1 MTEERLWL
9 PSCVRLNG
17 NRCSIAPLGLVV
29 FMDEFFFVLVLLL
42 LAFPIM
48 AIVALVKTVGLGGQL
63 RRVEVRLAAL
73 ERAAVAPMP
82 GVSEQ
87 RAPAE
92 PSAPTVP
99 TIAEPIAVP
108 PVVPLAP
115 AAPGPAAPSE
125 AEPVSAAASP
135 VAPPPP
141 PTAPAGP
148 AAPSMSLEER
158 LGTQWAVWVGG
169 LALALGGIFLVRYSI
184 EQGLLGPGV
193 RVTLGALL
201 AAALVGAG
209 EWARRSERLA
219 GISGLPTA
227 HIPSI
232 LTAAGTTVA
241 YADVYAAHALYGFL
255 APGTA
260 FILLGLVALAT
271 LAAALLHGPAL
282 AGLGL
287 VGAYVAPL
295 LVASQRPDY
304 WSLYGYLAVVT
315 AAAFALARFRMWRWL
330 AIAAVAFSALWTL
343 PGMGVVSVDALGA
356 HAFHV
361 IVGFALAAALIVA
374 GLWYGPSALPGHID
388 GVSSA
393 ALGAYLLAASLLV
406 LASRHD
412 PLALATFAV
421 LAAATVAI
429 AWRAEAAAAAV
440 PAAAVLVV
448 LVFVRWAA
456 DLNIEHLLAP
466 SGPVAGAVPEPPK
479 ANVGWHLVLAAGFAV
494 LFGGAGYLAQG
505 RSERAIVPI
514 LWSAAAVFA
523 PIAILAALYYRIAGF
538 EPSIPFAAAALLLSA
553 LYAFATETLDKRAP
567 RPGLAA
573 ASAIF
578 ATGAVAA
585 LALALTLALERGWLT
600 VALALM
606 VPGIA
611 WVSDKRR
618 LPALRVLA
626 AVIAVLVLARIGWE
640 PRIVGN
646 DVGTK
651 PIFNWLLYG
660 YGIPAA
666 AFWLAG
672 YLLRRRGDDVPARM
686 VDSGAILLTVLL
698 AFLQIRHFI
707 NRGDVFQDSSS
718 LAEIALQVCVGLA
731 MTIGLERLRL
741 RSHSVVHDVAALVIA
756 ALTLA
761 AIVLGLGMI
770 ENPLFT
776 GEPVEGRFVNLIL
789 LGYGLPAVL
798 TAILALVSRGVRPKE
813 YSAIAA
819 VTAVALALIYLS
831 LEVRTLYHG
840 EVLNDGPT
848 TDAEQYTYSAVWLA
862 FGVTLLVV
870 GMLLRSQAVRLA
882 SAAVVILT
890 VLKVFLIDMSDL
902 TGIYQSLSFIGL
914 GVVLLGVGWLYQ
926 RLLFP
931 RRAPPAPSPA

>member
-1 MTEERLWL
+1 
-9 PSCVRLNG
+9 
-17 NRCSIAPLGLVV
+17 
-29 FMDEFFFVLVLLL
+29 MDAFFVVLALLV
-42 LAFPIM
+42 LAFPII
-48 AIVALVKTVGLGGQL
+48 AIVALVKSVGLGEQL
-63 RRVEVRLAAL
+63 RRVETRLAAL
-73 ERAAVAPMP
+73 ERARVAPAP
-82 GVSEQ
+82 DVSEQ
-87 RAPAE
+87 QAPVETPAPPTTPISE
-92 PSAPTVP
+92 PMAT
-99 TIAEPIAVP
+99 PIAPEP
-108 PVVPLAP
+108 P
-115 AAPGPAAPSE
+115 APSE
-125 AEPVSAAASP
+125 PEPAIAASAP
-135 VAPPPP
+135 IAPPP
-141 PTAPAGP
+141 TSP
-148 AAPSMSLEER
+148 AAVAASGMSFEER

-184 EQGLLGPGV
+184 EQGLLGPPV
-193 RVTLGALL
+193 RIALGALL
-201 AAALVGAG
+201 AAALIAAG
-209 EWARRSERLA
+209 EWARRTERLA
-219 GISGLPTA
+219 GLSSLPTA

-255 APGTA
+255 APGSA
-260 FILLGLVALAT
+260 FILLALVALAT

-287 VGAYVAPL
+287 VGAYVTPL

-304 WSLYGYLAVVT
+304 WSLYVYLAVVT

-330 AIAAVAFSALWTL
+330 AITAVAFSAVWTL
-343 PGMGVVSVDALGA
+343 AGMGAISANALGA

-361 IVGFALAAALIVA
+361 IVCFALAASLIVA
-374 GLWYGPSALPGHID
+374 GLWLGPDALPGRID

-393 ALGAYLLAASLLV
+393 ALGAYLVVATLLV
-406 LASRHD
+406 LMSRHD
-412 PLALATFAV
+412 PLALATFAA
-421 LAAATVAI
+421 LTTATVMI
-429 AWRAEAAAAAV
+429 AWRAEAATAAV

-456 DLNIEHLLAP
+456 DLDIERLVMP

-479 ANVGWHLVLAAGFAV
+479 TNAGWHLALGAAFAL

-505 RSERAIVPI
+505 RSEREIVPV

-553 LYAFATETLDKRAP
+553 LYAFATETLDKRAA
-567 RPGLAA
+567 RPGLHA

-611 WVSDKRR
+611 WVSDRR
-618 LPALRVLA
+618 PLPALRVLA
-626 AVIAVLVLARIGWE
+626 AVIGVLVLARIGWE
-640 PRIVGN
+640 PRIVGD
-646 DVGTK
+646 DVGTR
-651 PIFNWLLYG
+651 PIFNWLFYG

-666 AFWLAG
+666 AFWLGG
-672 YLLRRRGDDVPARM
+672 YLLRRRGDDAPARM
-686 VDSGAILLTVLL
+686 VDAGAILLTVLL
-698 AFLQIRHFI
+698 AFLEIRHFI
-707 NRGDVFQDSSS
+707 NGGDVYRDASS
-718 LAEIALQVCVGLA
+718 LAEIGLQVCVGLA

-741 RSHSVVHDVAALVIA
+741 RSHSVVHDVGALVIA

-761 AIVLGLGMI
+761 AIIVGLGMI
-770 ENPLFT
+770 ENPFFT
-776 GEPVEGRFVNLIL
+776 GEPVGGRFVNLIL

-798 TAILALVSRGVRPKE
+798 TAILALVSRGRRPKE
-813 YSAIAA
+813 YSAAAA
-819 VTAVALALIYLS
+819 VTSVALALMYLS

-840 EVLNDGPT
+840 EVLNEGPI
-848 TDAEQYTYSAVWLA
+848 TDAEQYTYSAVWLV
-862 FGVTLLVV
+862 FGVTLLVA

-890 VLKVFLIDMSDL
+890 VFKVFLIDMSDL

-914 GVVLLGVGWLYQ
+914 GIVLLGVGWLYQ

>member
-1 MTEERLWL
+1 
-9 PSCVRLNG
+9 
-17 NRCSIAPLGLVV
+17 
-29 FMDEFFFVLVLLL
+29 MDVFFVVLGLLL

-48 AIVALVKTVGLGGQL
+48 AIAALVKTIGLRGQL
-63 RRVEVRLAAL
+63 RQVEVRLAAL
-73 ERAAVAPMP
+73 ERAATAPAPGMP
-82 GVSEQ
+82 EEHAPAFSAPVTPPPTEPSAA
-87 RAPAE
+87 RPAE
-92 PSAPTVP
+92 PAAAS
-99 TIAEPIAVP
+99 EP
-108 PVVPLAP
+108 
-115 AAPGPAAPSE
+115 
-125 AEPVSAAASP
+125 EPVIAASSP

-141 PTAPAGP
+141 APVRP
-148 AAPSMSLEER
+148 AAPAMSLEER

-201 AAALVGAG
+201 GAALIGAG

-219 GISGLPTA
+219 GISGRPTA

-260 FILLGLVALAT
+260 FVLLGLVALAT

-295 LVASQRPDY
+295 LVTSQRPDY
-304 WSLYGYLAVVT
+304 WSLYIYLAVVT

-330 AIAAVAFSALWTL
+330 AITTVAFSALWTL
-343 PGMGVVSVDALGA
+343 PGLGVISVDALGA
-356 HAFHV
+356 HVFHV
-361 IVGFALAAALIVA
+361 VVGFALASALIVA
-374 GLWYGPSALPGHID
+374 GLWLGPDALPGRVD

-393 ALGAYLLAASLLV
+393 ALGAYLIAATLLV
-406 LASRHD
+406 LLSRHD
-412 PLALATFAV
+412 PLALASFAA
-421 LAAATVAI
+421 LAVAAVAI

-440 PAAAVLVV
+440 PTAAVLVV
-448 LVFVRWAA
+448 LVFARWAA

-479 ANVGWHLVLAAGFAV
+479 ANVGWHLVLGTGFAV

-505 RSERAIVPI
+505 RSERAIVPM
-514 LWSAAAVFA
+514 LWSAAAVFT
-523 PIAILAALYYRIAGF
+523 PIALLAALYFRIAGF
-538 EPSIPFAAAALLLSA
+538 EPSIPFAAAALLLGA
-553 LYAFATETLDKRAP
+553 LYALATEALDKRAP
-567 RPGLAA
+567 RPGSAA

-578 ATGAVAA
+578 ATGAIAA

-611 WVSDKRR
+611 WVSDKRP

-626 AVIAVLVLARIGWE
+626 AVIGVLVLARIGWE

-666 AFWLAG
+666 AFWLG
-672 YLLRRRGDDVPARM
+672 GHFLRRRGDDVPARM

-698 AFLQIRHFI
+698 AFLEIRHFI
-707 NRGDVFQDSSS
+707 NRGDVYRQASS

-741 RSHSVVHDVAALVIA
+741 RSYSMVHDIGALVIA

-770 ENPLFT
+770 ENPFFT
-776 GEPVEGRFVNLIL
+776 GAPVGGRFVNLVL

-798 TAILALVSRGVRPKE
+798 TAILALISRGVRPKE
-813 YSAIAA
+813 YSAVAV
-819 VTAVALALIYLS
+819 VTAVALALVYLS

-840 EVLNDGPT
+840 EVLNDDVT

-870 GMLLRSQAVRLA
+870 GMVLRSQAVRLA

-914 GVVLLGVGWLYQ
+914 GIVLLGVGWLYQ

-931 RRAPPAPSPA
+931 RRAPAPSSPA

>member
-1 MTEERLWL
+1 
-9 PSCVRLNG
+9 
-17 NRCSIAPLGLVV
+17 
-29 FMDEFFFVLVLLL
+29 MDVFFVVLGLLL

-48 AIVALVKTVGLGGQL
+48 AIAALVKTIGMRGQL
-63 RRVEVRLAAL
+63 RQVEVRLAAL
-73 ERAAVAPMP
+73 ERAATAPAPGMP
-82 GVSEQ
+82 EEHAPAYSAPVMPPRTEPSAA
-87 RAPAE
+87 RPAE
-92 PSAPTVP
+92 P
-99 TIAEPIAVP
+99 
-108 PVVPLAP
+108 
-115 AAPGPAAPSE
+115 
-125 AEPVSAAASP
+125 AAASEP
-135 VAPPPP
+135 EPVIAASSSVAPPPP
-141 PTAPAGP
+141 PAPARP
-148 AAPSMSLEER
+148 AAPAMSLEER

-201 AAALVGAG
+201 AAALIGAG

-260 FILLGLVALAT
+260 FVLLGLVALAT

-295 LVASQRPDY
+295 LVTSQRPDY
-304 WSLYGYLAVVT
+304 WSLYIYLAVVT

-330 AIAAVAFSALWTL
+330 AITTVAFSALWTL
-343 PGMGVVSVDALGA
+343 PGLGVISVDALGA
-356 HAFHV
+356 HVFHV
-361 IVGFALAAALIVA
+361 VVGFALASALIVA
-374 GLWYGPSALPGHID
+374 GLWLGPDALPGRVD

-393 ALGAYLLAASLLV
+393 ALGAYLIAATLLV
-406 LASRHD
+406 LLSRHD
-412 PLALATFAV
+412 PLALAAFAA
-421 LAAATVAI
+421 LAVAAVAI

-440 PAAAVLVV
+440 PTAAVLVV
-448 LVFVRWAA
+448 LVFARWAA

-479 ANVGWHLVLAAGFAV
+479 ANVGWHLVLGTGFAV

-505 RSERAIVPI
+505 RSERAIVPM
-514 LWSAAAVFA
+514 LWSAAAVFT
-523 PIAILAALYYRIAGF
+523 PIALLAALYFRIAGF
-538 EPSIPFAAAALLLSA
+538 EPSIPFAAAALLLGA
-553 LYAFATETLDKRAP
+553 LYAFATEALDKRAP
-567 RPGLAA
+567 RPGSAA

-611 WVSDKRR
+611 WVSDKRP

-626 AVIAVLVLARIGWE
+626 AVIGVLVLARIGWE

-666 AFWLAG
+666 AFWLG
-672 YLLRRRGDDVPARM
+672 GHFLRRRGDDVPARM

-698 AFLQIRHFI
+698 AFLEIRHFI
-707 NRGDVFQDSSS
+707 NRGDVYRQASS

-741 RSHSVVHDVAALVIA
+741 RSHSVVHDIGALVIA

-770 ENPLFT
+770 ENPFFT
-776 GEPVEGRFVNLIL
+776 GAPVGGRFVNLVL

-798 TAILALVSRGVRPKE
+798 TAILALISRGVRPKE
-813 YSAIAA
+813 YSAVAA
-819 VTAVALALIYLS
+819 VTAVALALVYLS

-840 EVLNDGPT
+840 EVLNDDLT

-870 GMLLRSQAVRLA
+870 GMVLRSQAVRLA

-914 GVVLLGVGWLYQ
+914 GIVLLGVGWLYQ

-931 RRAPPAPSPA
+931 RRAPAPSSPA

>member
-1 MTEERLWL
+1 
-9 PSCVRLNG
+9 
-17 NRCSIAPLGLVV
+17 
-29 FMDEFFFVLVLLL
+29 MDVFFVVLGLLL

-48 AIVALVKTVGLGGQL
+48 AIAALVKTIGIREQL
-63 RRVEVRLAAL
+63 RQIEVRLAAL
-73 ERAAVAPMP
+73 ERGATAPTPGMPEEHTPAFSAPAMPPPTEPAAA
-82 GVSEQ
+82 
-87 RAPAE
+87 RPAE
-92 PSAPTVP
+92 PAAAS
-99 TIAEPIAVP
+99 EP
-108 PVVPLAP
+108 
-115 AAPGPAAPSE
+115 
-125 AEPVSAAASP
+125 EPVIAASSP

-141 PTAPAGP
+141 PAPARP
-148 AAPSMSLEER
+148 AAPAMSFEER

-184 EQGLLGPGV
+184 EQGLLGPSV

-201 AAALVGAG
+201 AAALIGTG

-260 FILLGLVALAT
+260 FVLLGLVALAT

-304 WSLYGYLAVVT
+304 WSLYLYLAVVT

-330 AIAAVAFSALWTL
+330 AITTVAFSALWTL
-343 PGMGVVSVDALGA
+343 PGLGVISVDALGA
-356 HAFHV
+356 HVFHV
-361 IVGFALAAALIVA
+361 VVGFALASALIVA
-374 GLWYGPSALPGHID
+374 GLWLGPNALPGRVD

-393 ALGAYLLAASLLV
+393 ALGAYLIAATLLV
-406 LASRHD
+406 LLSRHD
-412 PLALATFAV
+412 PLALAAFAA
-421 LAAATVAI
+421 LAVAAVVI

-440 PAAAVLVV
+440 PTAAVLIV
-448 LVFVRWAA
+448 LVFARWAA

-479 ANVGWHLVLAAGFAV
+479 ANVGWHLVLGTGFAL

-505 RSERAIVPI
+505 RSERAIVPM
-514 LWSAAAVFA
+514 LWSAAAVFT
-523 PIAILAALYYRIAGF
+523 PIALLAALYFRIAGF
-538 EPSIPFAAAALLLSA
+538 EPSIPFAAAALLLGA
-553 LYAFATETLDKRAP
+553 LYALATEALDKRAP
-567 RPGLAA
+567 RPGSAA
-573 ASAIF
+573 ASVIF

-611 WVSDKRR
+611 WVSDKRP

-626 AVIAVLVLARIGWE
+626 AVIGVLVLARIGWE

-666 AFWLAG
+666 AFWLG
-672 YLLRRRGDDVPARM
+672 GHFLRRRGDDVPARM

-698 AFLQIRHFI
+698 AFLEIRHFI
-707 NRGDVFQDSSS
+707 NGGNVYRQASS

-741 RSHSVVHDVAALVIA
+741 RSHSVVHDIGALVIA

-770 ENPLFT
+770 ENPFFT
-776 GEPVEGRFVNLIL
+776 GAPVGGRFVNLVL

-798 TAILALVSRGVRPKE
+798 TAILALISRGVRPKE
-813 YSAIAA
+813 YSAVAA
-819 VTAVALALIYLS
+819 VTAVALALVYLS

-840 EVLNDGPT
+840 EVLNDDLT

-870 GMLLRSQAVRLA
+870 GMVLRSQAVRLA

-914 GVVLLGVGWLYQ
+914 GIVLLGVGWLYQ

-931 RRAPPAPSPA
+931 R